1 MKLKQF
7 IFLLTFV
14 MLFGCLNQS
23 NNPTGDDI
31 RIDFDRESNALVV
44 SNLDDGFVN
53 ALTQEI
59 NTDSSLNRL
68 LSVFIKT
75 ADEDLQDIEKPL
87 AGKYQIN
94 NKSIVF
100 LPDTPFDRGN
110 NYLIEIYLNNSS
122 GEASN
127 YLMGSGSVLRDKT
140 LTKVLKF

>member
-1 MKLKQF
+1 
-7 IFLLTFV
+7 

-23 NNPTGDDI
+23 NNSTGDNI
-31 RIDFDRESNALVV
+31 RIDFDRKSNALVV

>member
-23 NNPTGDDI
+23 NNSTGDNI
-31 RIDFDRESNALVV
+31 RIDFDRKSNALVV

-127 YLMGSGSVLRDKT
+127 YLMGSGSVLSDKT